1 MKIKNNL
8 KLITIVPI
16 VLLTLVSGY
25 FLVKAYQN
33 YSDNQQITKLAYESK
48 LLKSLSINLARE
60 RGLSTLYTLSK
71 QEKTQSLLQ
80 KQRASTD
87 QAVQYVKQYYHTHS
101 PSPLVESK
109 VLTKLNALNS
119 IREKLNDFALRY
131 ESSFA
136 YFDTIN
142 SAIIQEIQ
150 STLKSQKNVQI
161 NNLALG
167 YTKTMQ
173 LMRAVSNERDY
184 VTNVLSNSTQKE
196 PLLLL
201 NIFQNSSI
209 KPAIDSLDEET
220 KADLKEVLN
229 ERELLTVIKETQ
241 EMKKELLQS
250 NNYTI
255 NPINWFTK
263 ETQKIMSINKVTNSI
278 FNKIENALTESQNQS
293 YLLAAI
299 AGLLFLLSL
308 YMLYTYKKFYEYLY
322 STKGL
327 EGILNKIID
336 YALIEDTIDLGTT
349 EGIDKT
355 YSVIENTV
363 DKIAV
368 EKRKAERSNAAKSI
382 FLANMSHEIRTPI
395 NGIIGFTELLK
406 KSDLG
411 EEEKE
416 YVDIIDKSTENLLEI
431 INNILDLSKIESKK
445 IELDEILFSPVEE
458 FENAVDV
465 YMPKAASK
473 NINLSLLMDPGF
485 DNYLLGDGVKIKE
498 ILLNLISNAIKFTP
512 ENGQI
517 SVLIKNLSQ
526 PQDVKQKIY
535 FEVSDSGIGIS
546 EEEMS
551 DIFDAFSQADSTIT
565 RKYGGTG
572 LGLTISSNYV
582 SLMGG
587 KLEVSSKKDV
597 GSNFYFTIELQKEK
611 PLKVSQKNR
620 FSTMHALILSANNKL
635 LCEEEKAYMQ
645 YFGSKAA
652 VMSLNEFKKIKP
664 DKNTIIIAQYATLK
678 KADYSYLKEQKQPV
692 IMIMPTKY
700 HTRLSEYRTKSVF
713 PTFEPVNLSRFVKV
727 LTDIATKYHI
737 NFVPEISDQKIPVKK
752 RSNKIKR
759 EILIAEDN
767 EINQKLLSRIIK
779 NFDLNV
785 SSVVN
790 GKEAVEAVKNGHF
803 DLIFMDIAMP
813 VMDGVSATK
822 AIIAYEKAQG
832 VEHTP
837 IVALTANALKGDKE
851 RFLNDGLDDY
861 IAKPAKEKDIK
872 AVLEKYDITLNISD
886 AERAAAEEE
895 SEVEAVPPAVI
906 SDPLAKQK
914 EMKNI
919 LVYKKSKVE
928 TKIFEKV
935 LSKDYDDIETVND
948 LETFFTK
955 LRDNVYRVVMVDK
968 EIEGLDLRV
977 MLDNIEERDRTALL
991 LFRSFD
997 SIIDDQMRR
1006 EFDEV
1011 LINSADQTY
1020 LKLIL
1025 DNYL

>member
-1 MKIKNNL
+1 MKIKKNL

-25 FLVKAYQN
+25 FLLKAYN
-33 YSDNQQITKLAYESK
+33 EYHDITHLENAAYESK

-60 RGLSTLYTLSK
+60 RGLTTLYTLSR
-71 QEKTQSLLQ
+71 QNKTQALLSKQRESTNLAISYVTQYYNENEHANNVQQNILDRLQ
-80 KQRASTD
+80 KISQKRALLDSF
-87 QAVQYVKQYYHTHS
+87 S
-101 PSPLVESK
+101 
-109 VLTKLNALNS
+109 LN
-119 IREKLNDFALRY
+119 Y
-131 ESSFA
+131 ESSFS

-142 SAIIQEIQ
+142 SAIIRQIQTELNSKHNVEIN
-150 STLKSQKNVQI
+150 TLSQ
-161 NNLALG
+161 G
-167 YTKTMQ
+167 YTNTIS
-173 LMRAVSNERDY
+173 LMRAISNERDY
-184 VTNVLSNSTQKE
+184 VTNVLSSASTKE

-201 NIFQNSSI
+201 NIFKDSSI
-209 KPAIDSLDEET
+209 KPAIDAFDKKTKLDLT
-220 KADLKEVLN
+220 DTLN
-229 ERELLTVIKETQ
+229 EKEFIKVIKETQ
-241 EMKKELLQS
+241 KIKKALLTS
-250 NNYTI
+250 NTTSV

-263 ETQKIMSINKVTNSI
+263 ETQKIMSVNKVTNKLFS
-278 FNKIENALTESQNQS
+278 KIEESIQRAKVRS
-293 YLLAAI
+293 IMIATI
-299 AGLLFLLSL
+299 AGLLLLLSL
-308 YMLYTYKKFYEYLY
+308 YMIYIYIKFYEHLY

-349 EGIDKT
+349 EGIDAT

-363 DKIAV
+363 DKIAI

-406 KSDLG
+406 KSNLG

-465 YMPKAASK
+465 YMPKVAAK
-473 NINLSLLMDPGF
+473 NINLSLLMDSGF
-485 DNYLLGDGVKIKE
+485 NNYLLGDVVKVKE
-498 ILLNLISNAIKFTP
+498 ILLNLISNAVKFTP

-517 SVLIKNLSQ
+517 SVLVKNLSAKN
-526 PQDVKQKIY
+526 DDTQKIY
-535 FEVSDSGIGIS
+535 FEVSDSGIGIT
-546 EEEMS
+546 EEEMA

-597 GSNFYFTIELQKEK
+597 GSNFYFTIEFKKEQALKTTQKD
-611 PLKVSQKNR
+611 R
-620 FSTMHALILSANNKL
+620 FSSMSAIVIKGKNTL
-635 LCEEEKAYMQ
+635 LNETEKAYMN
-645 YFGSKAA
+645 YFGASARI
-652 VMSLNEFKKIKP
+652 MSMDELKKMKEMNA
-664 DKNTIIIAQYATLK
+664 KVIIAQYASLK
-678 KADYSYLKEQKQPV
+678 KDDYHFLKAQSIPS
-692 IMIMPTKY
+692 IMIFPTKF
-700 HTRLSEYRTKSVF
+700 HTRLGDFKTDTIF
-713 PTFEPVNLSRFVKV
+713 PTYEPVNITKFAKS
-727 LTDIATKYHI
+727 LTEIAKKHHI
-737 NFVPEISDQKIPVKK
+737 NIAPEISDKQAVAKK

-767 EINQKLLSRIIK
+767 EINQKLLMKIIESY
-779 NFDLNV
+779 DLHV
-785 SSVVN
+785 TTAIN
-790 GKEAVEAVKNGHF
+790 GAKAVEAAKNNHF

-813 VMDGVSATK
+813 VMDGVTATK
-822 AIIAYEKAQG
+822 EILAYEQSEG
-832 VEHTP
+832 HEHTP
-837 IVALTANALKGDKE
+837 IIAVTANALKGDKE

-861 IAKPAKEKDIK
+861 IAKPAKQKDIK
-872 AVLEKYDITLNISD
+872 AILEKYDITLG
-886 AERAAAEEE
+886 EEEE
-895 SEVEAVPPAVI
+895 SLSSVQEADSALTTSTI
-906 SDPLAKQK
+906 ADPLASMHG
-914 EMKNI
+914 MKNI

-948 LETFFTK
+948 LESFFEK
-955 LRDNVYRVVMVDK
+955 LRKNSYRVIMVDK
-968 EIEGLDLRV
+968 EIEGLNLRV
-977 MLDNIEERDRTALL
+977 MLDSIEQRDKTALL

>member
-1 MKIKNNL
+1 MKIKKNL

-16 VLLTLVSGY
+16 VLFTLASGY
-25 FLVKAYQN
+25 FLFQAYQN
-33 YSDNQQITKLAYESK
+33 YEDIAGVEAGAYESK

-71 QEKTQSLLQ
+71 QEKTKTLLQ
-80 KQRASTD
+80 KQRESTN
-87 QAVQYVKQYYHTHS
+87 QAINYINDYYQSH
-101 PSPLVESK
+101 PKNRLVEQ
-109 VLTKLNALNS
+109 KLLAKLPRLDEK
-119 IREKLNDFALRY
+119 REAIDHFKLPY
-131 ESSFA
+131 SQSFS
-136 YFDTIN
+136 YFDTIQT
-142 SAIIQEIQ
+142 AIISRIESI
-150 STLKSQKNVQI
+150 LKSQMDVEI
-161 NNLALG
+161 NQLSEG
-167 YTKTMQ
+167 YTRTLA
-173 LMRAVSNERDY
+173 LMRAISNERDY
-184 VTNVLSNSTQKE
+184 VTNILSSSTKKD

-201 NIFQNSSI
+201 NIFQESSI
-209 KPAIDSLDEET
+209 QPAIHALKPALQEEL
-220 KADLKEVLN
+220 ADILN
-229 ERELLTVIKETQ
+229 EDTFIKAITTTQKIKKSLLSTSTV
-241 EMKKELLQS
+241 
-250 NNYTI
+250 TI
-255 NPINWFTK
+255 NPVDWFTK
-263 ETQKIMSINKVTNSI
+263 ETQKIISVNKVANRI
-278 FNKIENALTESQNQS
+278 FSKIEERIEKEKQMILIKGALAT
-293 YLLAAI
+293 
-299 AGLLFLLSL
+299 LFLLLAL
-308 YMLYTYKKFYEYLY
+308 YMLYTYYKFYDHLY
-322 STKGL
+322 STKGI

-336 YALIEDTIDLGTT
+336 YALIEDTIDLGST

-368 EKRKAERSNAAKSI
+368 EKRKAERANAAKSI

-406 KSDLG
+406 KSKLG

-445 IELDEILFSPVEE
+445 IELDEILFSPIEE
-458 FENAVDV
+458 LENVVDV
-465 YMPKAASK
+465 YMPKVATK
-473 NINLSLLMDPGF
+473 NINLSLLMDSNF
-485 DNYLLGDGVKIKE
+485 DNYLLGDIVKIKE
-498 ILLNLISNAIKFTP
+498 ILLNLISNAVKFTP
-512 ENGQI
+512 DNGQI

-526 PQDVKQKIY
+526 PEDKKQKIY

-611 PLKVSQKNR
+611 PLKATQKNR
-620 FSTMHALILSANNKL
+620 FSAMSAYVLKGKNTL
-635 LCEEEKAYMQ
+635 LTQTIEAYLH
-645 YFGSKAA
+645 YFGAKTTM
-652 VMSLNEFKKIKP
+652 VTIQELKRL
-664 DKNTIIIAQYATLK
+664 DKLDANVIISQYASLK
-678 KADYSYLKEQKQPV
+678 KDDFNYLKSLQVPSV
-692 IMIMPTKY
+692 MVFPTKF
-700 HTRLSEYRTKSVF
+700 HTRLQEFKTEKLF
-713 PTFEPVNLSRFVKV
+713 PTYEPLNISKLAKM
-727 LTDIATKYHI
+727 LTEIAKKYHI
-737 NFVPEISDQKIPVKK
+737 NITPEINDKQKVRKK

-767 EINQKLLSRIIK
+767 EINQKLLRKIIQSY
-779 NFDLNV
+779 DLNV
-785 SSVVN
+785 TTVMN
-790 GKEAVEAVKNGHF
+790 GAQAVEAVKKHHF

-813 VMDGVSATK
+813 VMDGVTATK
-822 AIIAYEKAQG
+822 EIIAYEKEQAL
-832 VEHTP
+832 EHTP
-837 IVALTANALKGDKE
+837 VIAVTANALKGDKE

-861 IAKPAKEKDIK
+861 IAKPAKEKDIQNI
-872 AVLEKYDITLNISD
+872 LEKYDITIGTQSSQPVFSEDEL
-886 AERAAAEEE
+886 EE
-895 SEVEAVPPAVI
+895 VVA
-906 SDPLAKQK
+906 DPLAHALKRQ
-914 EMKNI
+914 NI
-919 LVYKKSKVE
+919 LIYKKSKVE

-935 LSKDYDDIETVND
+935 LSKDFEDIETASDV
-948 LETFFTK
+948 EEFYTK
-955 LRDNVYRVVMVDK
+955 LRDNHYRVVMVDK
-968 EIEGLDLRV
+968 EIAGLDLRV
-977 MLDNIEERDRTALL
+977 MLDSIEDREHTALL

>member
-1 MKIKNNL
+1 MKIKKNL

-16 VLLTLVSGY
+16 VLLTLISAY
-25 FLVKAYQN
+25 FLFKAYREYQDV
-33 YSDNQQITKLAYESK
+33 SQIESAAYESK

-60 RGLSTLYTLSK
+60 RGLSTLYTLSR
-71 QEKTQSLLQ
+71 QSKTKDLLQ
-80 KQRASTD
+80 KQRESSN
-87 QAVQYVKQYYHTHS
+87 QAISYVTQYYKTHAHAKTAQIHI
-101 PSPLVESK
+101 VD
-109 VLTKLNALNS
+109 KLAE
-119 IREKLNDFALRY
+119 IEEKREKLDDFTLNF
-131 ESSFA
+131 ESSFS

-142 SAIIQEIQ
+142 AAIITQIETILNSQ
-150 STLKSQKNVQI
+150 SSVKI
-161 NNLALG
+161 NRLSLG
-167 YTKTMQ
+167 FADTMQ
-173 LMRAVSNERDY
+173 LMRAISNERDY
-184 VTNVLSNSTQKE
+184 VTSILSNASKKD

-201 NIFQNSSI
+201 NIFKDSSI
-209 KPAIDSLDEET
+209 KPAINTLDTET
-220 KADLKEVLN
+220 KEDLKDVLN
-229 ERELLTVIKETQ
+229 KSAFISVIKETQ
-241 EMKKELLQS
+241 KIKKSLLQS
-250 NNYTI
+250 HASTV

-263 ETQKIMSINKVTNSI
+263 ETQKIMSVNKVTNRI
-278 FNKIENALTESQNQS
+278 FSKLNETIQAEKEKALWM
-293 YLLAAI
+293 AII
-299 AGLLFLLSL
+299 AGLLLLLSF
-308 YMLYTYKKFYEYLY
+308 YMLYTYSKFYAHLY
-322 STKGL
+322 STKGI

-363 DKIAV
+363 DKIAI
-368 EKRKAERSNAAKSI
+368 EKRKAERANAAKSI

-395 NGIIGFTELLK
+395 NGIIGFTELLQ
-406 KSDLG
+406 KSNLG

-465 YMPKAASK
+465 YMPKVATK
-473 NINLSLLMDPGF
+473 NINLSLLMDSGF
-485 DNYLLGDGVKIKE
+485 DNYLLGDVIKIKE
-498 ILLNLISNAIKFTP
+498 VLLNLISNAVKFTP

-517 SVLIKNLSQ
+517 SVLIKNLSHKE
-526 PQDVKQKIY
+526 DNKQKIY

-546 EEEMS
+546 EDEMA

-587 KLEVSSKKDV
+587 KLEVSSKKGV
-597 GSNFYFTIELQKEK
+597 GSNFYFTIEVQKEK
-611 PLKVSQKNR
+611 PLKSSQMNR
-620 FSTMHALILSANNKL
+620 FSSMKALIIKGKNKL
-635 LCEEEKAYMQ
+635 LTETEKAYME
-645 YFGSKAA
+645 YFGASA
-652 VMSLNEFKKIKP
+652 SLISMEEFKKMK
-664 DKNTIIIAQYATLK
+664 TIDAKVIISQYTSLK
-678 KADYSYLKEQKQPV
+678 KEDFDAIKSADVPS
-692 IMIMPTKY
+692 IMIFPTKF
-700 HTRLSEYRTKSVF
+700 HTRLLDFKTENLF
-713 PTFEPVNLSRFVKV
+713 PTYEPINLTKFAKT
-727 LTDIATKYHI
+727 LTEVAKKYHI
-737 NFVPEISDQKIPVKK
+737 NITPQINDKQAVPRK

-767 EINQKLLSRIIK
+767 EINQKLLMKIIEGY
-779 NFDLNV
+779 DLNV
-785 SSVVN
+785 TTAIN
-790 GKEAVEAVKNGHF
+790 GVEAVNAIKNNHF

-813 VMDGVSATK
+813 VMDGVTATK
-822 AIIAYEKAQG
+822 KILAYEKEQSK
-832 VEHTP
+832 EHTP
-837 IVALTANALKGDKE
+837 IIAVTANALKGDKE

-861 IAKPAKEKDIK
+861 IAKPAKQKDIR
-872 AVLEKYDITLNISD
+872 AILEKYDITLGIQNIT
-886 AERAAAEEE
+886 APEPEKEEKLPL
-895 SEVEAVPPAVI
+895 ARI
-906 SDPLAKQK
+906 KDPLKTSL
-914 EMKNI
+914 EMRNI

-948 LETFFTK
+948 LESFYEK

-977 MLDNIEERDRTALL
+977 MLDSIENREKSALL

-997 SIIDDQMRR
+997 SIIDDQTRR

-1025 DNYL
+1025 DNYI

>member
-16 VLLTLVSGY
+16 VLVTLGAGY
-25 FLVKAYQN
+25 LLFKAYDA
-33 YSDNQQITKLAYESK
+33 YHDVSRLKGAAYESK

-60 RGLSTLYTLSK
+60 RGLGTLYTLSR
-71 QEKTQSLLQ
+71 QQKTKTLLE
-80 KQRASTD
+80 KQRESSN
-87 QAVQYVKQYYHTHS
+87 QAIRYVTQYYQNHPHS
-101 PSPLVESK
+101 VESQK
-109 VLTKLNALNS
+109 IINKLKEIETKRSQLDNF
-119 IREKLNDFALRY
+119 KLSY
-131 ESSFA
+131 ESSFS

-142 SAIIQEIQ
+142 SAIITQIEKKL
-150 STLKSQKNVQI
+150 SSQNSVKI
-161 NNLALG
+161 NKLASS
-167 YTKTMQ
+167 YIDTIE
-173 LMRAVSNERDY
+173 LMRAISNERDY
-184 VTNVLSNSTQKE
+184 VTNVLSQASKKE

-201 NIFQNSSI
+201 NIFQDSSI
-209 KPAIDSLDEET
+209 KPAISILDTQT
-220 KADLKEVLN
+220 KEALKDLLN
-229 ERELLTVIKETQ
+229 EPEFITAIKETQ
-241 EMKKELLQS
+241 KIKKGLLQS
-250 NNYTI
+250 NNYHVS
-255 NPINWFTK
+255 PVNWFTK
-263 ETQKIMSINKVTNSI
+263 ETQKIMSVNKVTNKI
-278 FNKIENALTESQNQS
+278 FSMIEKDIATLEKEALITA
-293 YLLAAI
+293 LI
-299 AGLLFLLSL
+299 AGLLLLLSL
-308 YMLYTYKKFYEYLY
+308 YMLYTYYKFYEHLY
-322 STKGL
+322 STKGI

-363 DKIAV
+363 DKIAI
-368 EKRKAERSNAAKSI
+368 EKRKAERANAAKSI

-406 KSDLG
+406 KSNMG

-465 YMPKAASK
+465 YMPKVASK
-473 NINLSLLMDPGF
+473 NINLSLLMDSGF
-485 DNYLLGDGVKIKE
+485 NNFLLGDVVKIKE
-498 ILLNLISNAIKFTP
+498 ILLNLISNAVKFTP

-517 SVLIKNLSQ
+517 SVLIKNLSNKE
-526 PQDVKQKIY
+526 DTKQKIY

-546 EEEMS
+546 EEEMA
-551 DIFDAFSQADSTIT
+551 DIFNAFSQADSTIT

-611 PLKVSQKNR
+611 PLKTTQQNR
-620 FSTMHALILSANNKL
+620 FSSMHALIIKGKNTL
-635 LCEEEKAYMQ
+635 LTETEEAYMH
-645 YFGSKAA
+645 YFGAKAKVVTA
-652 VMSLNEFKKIKP
+652 EAFQKMPQVDAKV
-664 DKNTIIIAQYATLK
+664 IIAHYNSLK
-678 KADYSYLKEQKQPV
+678 KDTFNALKSQKIPT
-692 IMIMPTKY
+692 ILILPTKY
-700 HTRLSEYRTKSVF
+700 HTRLGDFKTETIF
-713 PTFEPVNLSRFVKV
+713 PIFEPINLSKMAKI
-727 LTDIATKYHI
+727 LTEIAKKYHI
-737 NFVPEISDQKIPVKK
+737 NITPEVNDKQRVTRK

-767 EINQKLLSRIIK
+767 EINQKLLLKILE
-779 NFDLNV
+779 NYDLNV
-785 SSVVN
+785 TTAIN
-790 GKEAVEAVKNGHF
+790 GAEAVEAVKNAHF

-813 VMDGVSATK
+813 VMDGVTATK
-822 AIIAYEKAQG
+822 NIIAYEKEQEK
-832 VEHTP
+832 EHTP
-837 IVALTANALKGDKE
+837 IIAVTANALKGDKE

-861 IAKPAKEKDIK
+861 IAKPAKQHEIQ
-872 AVLEKYDITLNISD
+872 AILEKYDITINHDNIQESD
-886 AERAAAEEE
+886 VEEKE
-895 SEVEAVPPAVI
+895 TSPI
-906 SDPLAKQK
+906 MIDPLVSQK
-914 EMKNI
+914 ESKNI
-919 LVYKKSKVE
+919 LVFKKSKVE

-935 LSKDYDDIETVND
+935 LSKDYQDIETVD
-948 LETFFTK
+948 DVEAFFEK
-955 LRDNVYRVVMVDK
+955 LREHSYRVVMVDK
-968 EIEGLDLRV
+968 EIAGLDLRV
-977 MLDNIEERDRTALL
+977 MLECIEHRDKTALL

-997 SIIDDQMRR
+997 TIIDDQMRR

>member
-1 MKIKNNL
+1 MKIKKNL

-16 VLLTLVSGY
+16 VLLTLISAY
-25 FLVKAYQN
+25 FLFNAYREYQDI
-33 YSDNQQITKLAYESK
+33 SQIESAAYESK

-60 RGLSTLYTLSK
+60 RGLSTLYTLSR
-71 QEKTQSLLQ
+71 QSKTKDLLQ
-80 KQRASTD
+80 KQRESTS
-87 QAVQYVKQYYHTHS
+87 QAIAYVTQYYKTHTHTQTS
-101 PSPLVESK
+101 HTHIVN
-109 VLTKLNALNS
+109 KLAK
-119 IREKLNDFALRY
+119 IEEKRAQLDDFTLSY
-131 ESSFA
+131 ESSFS

-142 SAIIQEIQ
+142 AAIITQIETILNSQ
-150 STLKSQKNVQI
+150 SSVKI
-161 NNLALG
+161 NRLSLG
-167 YTKTMQ
+167 FTDTMQ
-173 LMRAVSNERDY
+173 LMRAISNERDY
-184 VTNVLSNSTQKE
+184 VTNILSDASKKD

-201 NIFQNSSI
+201 NIFKDSNI
-209 KPAIDSLDEET
+209 KPAINALDTQT
-220 KADLKEVLN
+220 KEDLKDVLN
-229 ERELLTVIKETQ
+229 ESAFIAVIKETQ
-241 EMKKELLQS
+241 KIKKSLLQS
-250 NNYTI
+250 HASVV

-263 ETQKIMSINKVTNSI
+263 ETQKIMSVNKVTNRI
-278 FNKIENALTESQNQS
+278 FSKLNETIQAEKNYALWM
-293 YLLAAI
+293 AII
-299 AGLLFLLSL
+299 AGLLLLLSF
-308 YMLYTYKKFYEYLY
+308 YMLYTYNKFYAYLY
-322 STKGL
+322 STKGI

-355 YSVIENTV
+355 YSVIESTV
-363 DKIAV
+363 DKIAI
-368 EKRKAERSNAAKSI
+368 EKKKAERANAAKSI

-395 NGIIGFTELLK
+395 NGIIGFTELLQ
-406 KSDLG
+406 KSNLG

-465 YMPKAASK
+465 YMPKVATK
-473 NINLSLLMDPGF
+473 NINLSLLMDSGF
-485 DNYLLGDGVKIKE
+485 DNYLLGDVIKVKE
-498 ILLNLISNAIKFTP
+498 VLLNLISNAVKFTP

-517 SVLIKNLSQ
+517 SVLIKNLSHKE
-526 PQDVKQKIY
+526 DNKQKIY

-546 EEEMS
+546 EDEMA

-587 KLEVSSKKDV
+587 KLEVSSKKGV

-611 PLKVSQKNR
+611 PLKSSQMNR
-620 FSTMHALILSANNKL
+620 FSSMKALIIKGKNKL
-635 LCEEEKAYMQ
+635 LTETEKAYME
-645 YFGSKAA
+645 YFGASASPIS
-652 VMSLNEFKKIKP
+652 MEEFKQMK
-664 DKNTIIIAQYATLK
+664 TIDAKVIISQYASLK
-678 KADYSYLKEQKQPV
+678 KEDFDAIKNADVPS
-692 IMIMPTKY
+692 IMIFPTKF
-700 HTRLSEYRTKSVF
+700 HTRLLDFKTENLF
-713 PTFEPVNLSRFVKV
+713 PTYEPINLTKFAKT
-727 LTDIATKYHI
+727 LTEVAKKYHI
-737 NFVPEISDQKIPVKK
+737 NITPQINDKQAVPRK

-767 EINQKLLSRIIK
+767 EINQKLLMKIIEGY
-779 NFDLNV
+779 DLNV
-785 SSVVN
+785 TTAIN
-790 GKEAVEAVKNGHF
+790 GAEAVNAVKDKHF

-813 VMDGVSATK
+813 IMDGVSATK
-822 AIIAYEKAQG
+822 EILAYEKEQNK
-832 VEHTP
+832 EHTP
-837 IVALTANALKGDKE
+837 IIAVTANALKGDKE

-861 IAKPAKEKDIK
+861 IAKPAKQQDIR
-872 AVLEKYDITLNISD
+872 AILEKYDITLGTKDIDDVESKK
-886 AERAAAEEE
+886 EEHIPI
-895 SEVEAVPPAVI
+895 ATI
-906 SDPLAKQK
+906 KDPLKIEH

-948 LETFFTK
+948 LESFYEK
-955 LRDNVYRVVMVDK
+955 LRENIYRVVMVDK

-977 MLDNIEERDRTALL
+977 MLDSIENREKSALL

-997 SIIDDQMRR
+997 SIIDDQTRR

-1025 DNYL
+1025 DNYI

>member
-1 MKIKNNL
+1 MKIKKNL

-16 VLLTLVSGY
+16 VLLTLVSAY
-25 FLVKAYQN
+25 FLYKAYRQ
-33 YSDNQQITKLAYESK
+33 YQDISHIESAAYESK

-60 RGLSTLYTLSK
+60 RGLSTLYTLSR
-71 QEKTQSLLQ
+71 QSKTKELLR
-80 KQRASTD
+80 KQRESSS
-87 QAVQYVKQYYHTHS
+87 QAISYVRNYYKSHAHSQTAQTHIIDT
-101 PSPLVESK
+101 LAKIEQK
-109 VLTKLNALNS
+109 RAKLDDFSLN
-119 IREKLNDFALRY
+119 Y
-131 ESSFA
+131 ESSFS

-142 SAIIQEIQ
+142 AAIITQIETILN
-150 STLKSQKNVQI
+150 SKSSVKI
-161 NNLALG
+161 NRLSLG
-167 YTKTMQ
+167 LTNTMQ
-173 LMRAVSNERDY
+173 LMRAISNERDY
-184 VTNVLSNSTQKE
+184 VTNILSDASKKD

-201 NIFQNSSI
+201 NIFKDSSI
-209 KPAIDSLDEET
+209 KPAINALDAQT
-220 KADLKEVLN
+220 KEDLKDLLN
-229 ERELLTVIKETQ
+229 ENNFITVIKETQ
-241 EMKKELLQS
+241 AIKKSLLES
-250 NNYTI
+250 HNSVI

-263 ETQKIMSINKVTNSI
+263 ETQKIMSVNKVTNRI
-278 FNKIENALTESQNQS
+278 FSKLNETIEVEKTHALWM
-293 YLLAAI
+293 AII
-299 AGLLFLLSL
+299 AGLLLLLSF
-308 YMLYTYKKFYEYLY
+308 YMLYTYNKFYAYLY
-322 STKGL
+322 STKGI

-349 EGIDKT
+349 EGINKT

-363 DKIAV
+363 DKIAI
-368 EKRKAERSNAAKSI
+368 EKKKAERANAAKSI

-395 NGIIGFTELLK
+395 NGIIGFTELLQ
-406 KSDLG
+406 KSNLG

-465 YMPKAASK
+465 YMPKVATK
-473 NINLSLLMDPGF
+473 NINLSLLMDSGF
-485 DNYLLGDGVKIKE
+485 DNYLLGDVIKVKE
-498 ILLNLISNAIKFTP
+498 VLLNLISNAVKFTP

-517 SVLIKNLSQ
+517 SVLIKNLSNKE
-526 PQDVKQKIY
+526 DRKQKIY

-587 KLEVSSKKDV
+587 KLEVSSKKGV

-611 PLKVSQKNR
+611 FLKSSQKNR
-620 FSTMHALILSANNKL
+620 FSSMKAVIINGKNRL
-635 LCEEEKAYMQ
+635 LTDTEKAYMD
-645 YFGSKAA
+645 YFGANATTIS
-652 VMSLNEFKKIKP
+652 MEELKKMKTL
-664 DKNTIIIAQYATLK
+664 DAKVIISQYASLK
-678 KADYSYLKEQKQPV
+678 KEDFNFIKNINIPS
-692 IMIMPTKY
+692 IMIFPTKF
-700 HTRLSEYRTKSVF
+700 HTRLSDFKTENIF
-713 PTFEPVNLSRFVKV
+713 PTYEPINLTKFAKT
-727 LTDIATKYHI
+727 LTEIATKHHI
-737 NFVPEISDQKIPVKK
+737 NITPEINDKQAIPKK

-767 EINQKLLSRIIK
+767 EINQKLLMKIIEGY
-779 NFDLNV
+779 DLNV
-785 SSVVN
+785 TTAIN
-790 GKEAVEAVKNGHF
+790 GAEAVKAVKDNHF

-813 VMDGVSATK
+813 IMDGVTATK
-822 AIIAYEKAQG
+822 EILAYEKEQSK
-832 VEHTP
+832 EHTP
-837 IVALTANALKGDKE
+837 IIAVTANALKGDKE

-861 IAKPAKEKDIK
+861 IAKPAKQKDIR
-872 AVLEKYDITLNISD
+872 VILEKYDITLGSKQLTQTD
-886 AERAAAEEE
+886 AIQEEPTL
-895 SEVEAVPPAVI
+895 VLPPK
-906 SDPLAKQK
+906 DPFKMSQEL
-914 EMKNI
+914 KNI

-935 LSKDYDDIETVND
+935 LSKDYDDIETVNE
-948 LETFFTK
+948 LESFYQK
-955 LRDNVYRVVMVDK
+955 LRENIYRVVMVDK

-977 MLDNIEERDRTALL
+977 MLDSIENRDKSTLL

-997 SIIDDQMRR
+997 SIIDDQTRR

-1025 DNYL
+1025 DNYI